1 MEVCEKIRV
10 ANPSIP
16 QNYLHKLSEAI
27 QAGFIS
33 SSSPYVAEFEN
44 SMAHLCGR
52 KYAMSCSSGTQALKI
67 AIKALELKP
76 GTEVILPNF
85 CIISVLI
92 AVLDNQLVPKFVDPS
107 DGYNVRLDDIIPKI
121 SKKTGAIIVAH
132 MYGLSAN
139 IIEIQEFCKEKNIFL
154 IEDAAEAHGQTC
166 NSFACGGFGDISI
179 FSFFSNKHVT
189 CGEGGMCLT
198 NNELFARKIEKI
210 KNLYFDSQRSYKHK
224 HIGEVGRLT
233 TMQAVLGLCSLENLS
248 DTINKKRYVAD
259 LYAKYLD
266 GKVIL
271 PTEKN
276 DVSSNHYWVYPITFD
291 DEKQFLKVTQK
302 FDESN
307 IEYRRIF
314 YPLSMQPL
322 LTPLGYSLEY
332 TKVLNDLYHQ
342 SMYIPIGPNITDS
355 EIAYVAEKIIECL

>member
-1 MEVCEKIRV
+1 MYEKIRV

-16 QNYLHKLSEAI
+16 QNYLHKLSGAI
-27 QAGFIS
+27 QKGFIS

-44 SMAHLCGR
+44 SMAQLCGR
-52 KYAMSCSSGTQALKI
+52 KHAMSCSSGTQAIKI
-67 AIKALELKP
+67 AIKALELTP

-107 DGYNVRLDDIIPKI
+107 DGYNVRLDDIIPRI
-121 SKKTGAIIVAH
+121 SNQTGAIIVAH
-132 MYGLSAN
+132 MYGLSVN

-166 NSFACGGFGDISI
+166 NSLACGGFGDIST

-198 NNELFARKIEKI
+198 NNELLANKIKKI
-210 KNLYFDSQRSYKHK
+210 KNLYFDSQRSYKHN

-233 TMQAVLGLCSLENLS
+233 TMQAVLGLCSLEKLS
-248 DTINKKRYVAD
+248 DTINKKSHIAQ
-259 LYAKYLD
+259 LYAKHLD
-266 GKVIL
+266 GTVIL
-271 PTEKN
+271 PTEEN
-276 DVSSNHYWVYPITFD
+276 AVSTNHYWVYPITFD
-291 DEKQFLKVTQK
+291 DEKQFTKVKLKLDQ
-302 FDESN
+302 SN

-322 LTPLGYSLEY
+322 LSPLGYSLEY
-332 TKVLNDLYHQ
+332 SKVLDDLYHR

-355 EIAYVAEKIIECL
+355 EIEYVADNIKTCL